1 MNTKRDV
8 SQFKVGSGVAV
19 HTLANKIISDSNPR
33 LQRRQRLLE
42 AANQAQAMYQMAQQH
57 ADPEGLAFYHGLL
70 TGYAVAL
77 QLLEW

>member
-1 MNTKRDV
+1 MHAKNNL
-8 SQFKVGSGVAV
+8 SQFKVGNEVAV
-19 HTLANKIISDSNPR
+19 DVLISKITSSSNPR

-42 AANQAQAMYQMAQQH
+42 AVNQAQAMYQLAQTQ

-77 QLLEW
+77 QFIEW